1 MRDWIFAFLETLT
14 KKIIMSETTTQKE
27 SGFYKWEV
35 LILLWF
41 AYWFNQADRQ
51 IYNTLIGDIRNS
63 LQMTDADAGLVATV
77 FMWVLAIC
85 FPLAG
90 FAVDRFGKKGIIVF
104 SLILWS
110 AATVVSGA
118 CTAFFLFI
126 IFRCVAT
133 GVGEGFFSPA
143 AYTSL
148 SEYHEKDTRAT
159 AISIYTTAQ
168 YLGIVVCGGMAGWLV
183 DKWVSL
189 QQSGS
194 LNWLADYGLGAL
206 ANYEGWRVVFFLFGS
221 LGVLLGIVIL
231 LRLRDKYPP
240 SAQQKSANSKSDVS
254 VWESVK
260 VFFSIPSA
268 ILLTVS
274 FSGVVFVVQAYL
286 TWSTDYLRETFNMTR
301 AEAGFNA
308 VLWMHAGAFF
318 GILIAGKLSDLLAM
332 KKKQYRVLLQSFG
345 YISAVPFIV
354 LIGFATPVKEFFGLS
369 DAVCGVG
376 TTIALIYIGMIG
388 FGFFRGFYD
397 ANIYPTLYDVV
408 PSKYRGSATGIML
421 FIGFLLASPGPWIL
435 GLLKPIVGLHC
446 GIALLS
452 VVWLVLGIMLLF
464 IYKLCYARDCQSA
477 IDYDLTHR

>member
-1 MRDWIFAFLETLT
+1 
-14 KKIIMSETTTQKE
+14 MSQTTITQKE

-51 IYNTLIGDIRNS
+51 IYNTLIGDIRKS
-63 LQMTDADAGLVATV
+63 LEMTDAHAGLVATV

-90 FAVDRFGKKGIIVF
+90 FAVDRFGKKGIIVS

-110 AATVVSGA
+110 AATVISGG

-159 AISIYTTAQ
+159 AVSIYTTAQ
-168 YLGIVVCGGMAGWLV
+168 YLGIVVCGGIAGWLV
-183 DKWVSL
+183 DQWVSL

-194 LNWLADYGLGAL
+194 LSFLGPIAEL
-206 ANYEGWRVVFFLFGS
+206 EGWRVVFFIFGT
-221 LGVLLGIVIL
+221 LGVLLGIIIL
-231 LRLRDKYPP
+231 CRLRDKNPP
-240 SAQQKSANSKSDVS
+240 AKMVGSTNAKSDVS

-260 VFFSIPSA
+260 IFFSIPSA
-268 ILLTVS
+268 VLLTVA

-286 TWSTDYLRETFNMTR
+286 TWSTDYLRETFNMSR

-308 VLWMHAGAFF
+308 VLWMHVGAFV
-318 GILIAGKLSDLLAM
+318 GILIAGKLSDFLAM
-332 KKKQYRVLLQSFG
+332 KKMQYRVLMQSFG
-345 YISAVPFIV
+345 YILAVPFII
-354 LIGFATPVKEFFGLS
+354 LIGFSEYARTALGLS
-369 DAVCGVG
+369 DTTMGIT
-376 TTIALIYIGMIG
+376 TTIALIYIGMLG

-421 FIGFLLASPGPWIL
+421 FVGFLLASPGPWLL
-435 GLLKPIVGLHC
+435 GLLKPIIGLDC
-446 GIALLS
+446 GIASLS
-452 VVWLVLGIMLLF
+452 LVWLVLGIMLLF
-464 IYKLCYARDCQSA
+464 VYKLTYARDCAKAMEYDSA
-477 IDYDLTHR
+477 DK